1 MAVCVVASCVQGC
14 GCSWICGGEKS
25 SRILIAGEEEQFVSE
40 RVRFCSCFTT
50 SFQCSSP
57 LSWPLLPM
65 SVVCSMI
72 SSSSRASREQPP
84 PRKRNSRAVNP
95 SRRKGS
101 SQAAA
106 GRMSVS
112 DLNLVAALHEF
123 IAAGDLPPEHVPSTQ
138 ELARGGRQ
146 DLANAVRRRG
156 FKVVAQLLANPNFL
170 RTSGANTSTQAKPL
184 ESQGNYRSKSA
195 PKSSPRRWDL
205 WKKTTLITGTNLVI
219 SALLPRHS

>member
-14 GCSWICGGEKS
+14 GCIWICGAEKS
-25 SRILIAGEEEQFVSE
+25 SRVLIAGEEEQFVPE

-57 LSWPLLPM
+57 LWWPLLPM

-72 SSSSRASREQPP
+72 SSSSTASREQPP
-84 PRKRNSRAVNP
+84 PRKRNPRAVYP

-106 GRMSVS
+106 GRISAS

-123 IAAGDLPPEHVPSTQ
+123 IAAGDLPPEQVPSTQ

-170 RTSGANTSTQAKPL
+170 RTSGANPSTQAKRS
-184 ESQGNYRSKSA
+184 ESQGNYTSKSA
-195 PKSSPRRWDL
+195 LKSSPRR
-205 WKKTTLITGTNLVI
+205 
-219 SALLPRHS
+219 

>member
-25 SRILIAGEEEQFVSE
+25 SRVLIAGEEEQFVSE
-40 RVRFCSCFTT
+40 RVRFCSCFIT

-57 LSWPLLPM
+57 VSWPLLPM

-72 SSSSRASREQPP
+72 SSSSTASREQPP
-84 PRKRNSRAVNP
+84 PRKRNPRAVNP

-106 GRMSVS
+106 GLMSTS

-123 IAAGDLPPEHVPSTQ
+123 IA
-138 ELARGGRQ
+138 RF
-146 DLANAVRRRG
+146 RRR
-156 FKVVAQLLANPNFL
+156 
-170 RTSGANTSTQAKPL
+170 
-184 ESQGNYRSKSA
+184 RS
-195 PKSSPRRWDL
+195 
-205 WKKTTLITGTNLVI
+205 
-219 SALLPRHS
+219 

>member
-1 MAVCVVASCVQGC
+1 
-14 GCSWICGGEKS
+14 
-25 SRILIAGEEEQFVSE
+25 
-40 RVRFCSCFTT
+40 
-50 SFQCSSP
+50 
-57 LSWPLLPM
+57 
-65 SVVCSMI
+65 MI
-72 SSSSRASREQPP
+72 SSSSTASREQPP
-84 PRKRNSRAVNP
+84 PRKRNPRAVYP

-106 GRMSVS
+106 GRISAS

-123 IAAGDLPPEHVPSTQ
+123 IAAGDLPPEQVPSTQ

-170 RTSGANTSTQAKPL
+170 RTSGANPSTQAKPS
-184 ESQGNYRSKSA
+184 ESQGNYTSKSA
-195 PKSSPRRWDL
+195 LKSSPRRWDQ

-219 SALLPRHS
+219 SALLPRHP